1 MPDDTETLHQLAAN
15 YRAVEQALKHSRQQL
30 DTHIQ
35 QLKRDGW
42 AFRELAAE
50 TGLAQGTIQNIIAQD
65 PQAPQY
71 WRKRCTR
78 KPKEGAYCDEIWI
91 KNTAAWCENCTRGLE
106 IEISQ
111 AANSS

>member
-1 MPDDTETLHQLAAN
+1 MPTETQTLQKLTRNYRKAEQQLADA
-15 YRAVEQALKHSRQQL
+15 RAQL
-30 DTHIQ
+30 DTQIQ
-35 QLKRDGW
+35 ELKRAGW
-42 AFRELAAE
+42 GFRELAAE

-78 KPKEGAYCDEIWI
+78 KPKEGAYCDEVWL

-111 AANSS
+111 AAHSS